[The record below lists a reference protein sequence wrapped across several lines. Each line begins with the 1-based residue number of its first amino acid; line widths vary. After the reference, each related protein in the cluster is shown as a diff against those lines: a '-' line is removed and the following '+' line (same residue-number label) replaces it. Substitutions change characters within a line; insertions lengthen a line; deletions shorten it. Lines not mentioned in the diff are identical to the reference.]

1 MDKTQ
6 LKRHNLVFLTEAG
19 RKSVLQRV
27 TQEMQNKEA
36 LKAAEEI
43 FCAAAAIPGI
53 VRRDDT
59 GADCGIAIGFVHY
72 RRRDGNRVRIAT
84 YAKDKEIDRIVSVYD
99 LTACLNQ
106 RRTECMRIIDAITA
120 LADDNDLQIGILGS
134 AGMELATG
142 LPYTDECS
150 DIDILL
156 KPAPYS
162 VLQQF
167 YTKAKLLSPQINMDF
182 ELELP
187 NGYGIK
193 LAELFMDTSTVLGK
207 SIKDVD
213 LLNKKEIMQM
223 LEREK

>member
-6 LKRHNLVFLTEAG
+6 LKRHDLVFLTEAG

-27 TQEMQNKEA
+27 TQQIKNKEA

-43 FCAAAAIPGI
+43 FCAAAAVPGI

-72 RRRDGNRVRIAT
+72 RRIDGNRMRIAA
-84 YAKDKEIDRIVSVYD
+84 YATEEEIDRIVSVYA
-99 LTACLNQ
+99 LTGCSNQ
-106 RRTECMRIIDAITA
+106 QRTECMRIIDAIKS
-120 LADDNDLQIGILGS
+120 LADDMGLQIGILGS
-134 AGMELATG
+134 AGMELVTG

-156 KPAPYS
+156 KPAPYG

>member
-1 MDKTQ
+1 MDNTQ

-27 TQEMQNKEA
+27 TQQIKNKEA

-43 FCAAAAIPGI
+43 FCAAVEVPGI
-53 VRRDDT
+53 IRRDDDST
-59 GADCGIAIGFVHY
+59 DCGIAIGFVHY
-72 RRRDGNRVRIAT
+72 CRMDGNRLRIAT
-84 YAKDKEIDRIVSVYD
+84 YAKTEEIKKIVSVYA
-99 LTACLNQ
+99 LTACHNQ
-106 RRTECMRIIDAITA
+106 KRTECMRIIDAITE
-120 LADDNDLQIGILGS
+120 LATDNNLKIGILGS
-134 AGMELATG
+134 AGMELVTG
-142 LPYTDECS
+142 MPYTDECS

-156 KPAPYS
+156 KPAPYN

-167 YTKAKLLSPQINMDF
+167 YSKVKSLSNQINMDF

-187 NGYGIK
+187 NGYGVK
-193 LAELFMDTSTVLGK
+193 LAELFMNTSTVLGK

>member
-27 TQEMQNKEA
+27 TQQIQNEEA

-43 FCAAAAIPGI
+43 FCAAAAVPGI
-53 VRRDDT
+53 IRRDDT
-59 GADCGIAIGFVHY
+59 GADCEIAIGFVHY
-72 RRRDGNRVRIAT
+72 RRMDGNRLRIAT
-84 YAKDKEIDRIVSVYD
+84 YATAEEIGRIVSVYT
-99 LTACLNQ
+99 LTGRPNQ
-106 RRTECMRIIDAITA
+106 RRTECMRIIDTITS
-120 LADDNDLQIGILGS
+120 LADDNGLQIGILGS
-134 AGMELATG
+134 AGMELVTG

-162 VLQQF
+162 VLKQF
-167 YTKAKLLSPQINMDF
+167 YTKAKSLSPQINMDF

-193 LAELFMDTSTVLGK
+193 LVELFMDTSTVLGK

>member
-27 TQEMQNKEA
+27 TQQIQNEEA
-36 LKAAEEI
+36 LKAAEDI
-43 FCAAAAIPGI
+43 FCAAAAVPGI
-53 VRRDDT
+53 IRRDDT
-59 GADCGIAIGFVHY
+59 GSDCGIAIGFVHY
-72 RRRDGNRVRIAT
+72 RRMDGNRLRIAT
-84 YAKDKEIDRIVSVYD
+84 YATAEEIDRIVSIYT
-99 LTACLNQ
+99 LTGRPNQ
-106 RRTECMRIIDAITA
+106 RRTECMRIIDTITS
-120 LADDNDLQIGILGS
+120 LADDNGLQIGILGS
-134 AGMELATG
+134 AGMELVTG

-167 YTKAKLLSPQINMDF
+167 YTKAKSLSPQINMDF

-193 LAELFMDTSTVLGK
+193 LVELFMDTSTVLGK